1 MPDQQPP
8 TTTPW
13 HTGPRP
19 PRSPLTT
26 RLASLAHPRR
36 LFSHSATRTL
46 LVCTV
51 LWLLAFG
58 YGRVFLWRDP
68 TSAYFRADDGR
79 VYELGYSAVR
89 QQQAREFVA
98 GVVDGVSR
106 GGDGDDGGP
115 GTESGQ
121 SENGG
126 GGGDRAGDAEG
137 TSKAGPSPA
146 LCAAFIAVRRQ
157 EVGEAAR
164 LYTADAIGSMLAG
177 LDPRERAALTVKLLF
192 ANTEPARHPSWHAP
206 WVDPLVDDADGYRG
220 LTGLTTAGLRQAE
233 ADGDVALK
241 GVHDYLYM
249 LERCLE
255 ETEAPFVA
263 VFQDD
268 VVFAADWMAR
278 TLRGL
283 QYLVRDH
290 TQAAG
295 DAPWLYLRLFY
306 TETNLGWD
314 AEGSWWYAH
323 LPWTLAISSAGTAV
337 VLLFI
342 RILGLCGRT
351 SSTTSRHRRPDL
363 PTITI
368 LSLLIA
374 PAFTLLFFM
383 TGKHNLPL
391 PHYSLHHPS
400 VPAPLSAP
408 QSALAAGV
416 VPMDSNACCAQALVF
431 HRPALAGLIE
441 NMRTRERGDVH
452 TMVEEYCDAAGL
464 KRFALREQ
472 VVQHVSFGRRAGDDD
487 DVDDKER
494 EAAADKVWAFWFE
507 TNQAEAVE
515 KSHRRVLGEVDW
527 GMFERLSGVMSN
539 S

>member
-19 PRSPLTT
+19 PRPPLTT

-51 LWLLAFG
+51 LWLLAFA

-68 TSAYFRADDGR
+68 NSAYFRADDGR

-98 GVVDGVSR
+98 GVSG
-106 GGDGDDGGP
+106 GEKNGDGGEKP
-115 GTESGQ
+115 
-121 SENGG
+121 
-126 GGGDRAGDAEG
+126 
-137 TSKAGPSPA
+137 SKAGPSPA

-337 VLLFI
+337 LLLFI
-342 RILGLCGRT
+342 RTLSLCGRT

-408 QSALAAGV
+408 QSPLAAGV

-431 HRPALAGLIE
+431 HRPALEGLIA
-441 NMRTRERGDVH
+441 NLRSRERGDVH
-452 TMVEEYCDAAGL
+452 TMVEEYCDAEGL

-472 VVQHVSFGRRAGDDD
+472 VVQHVSFGRRAGQDDAGEK
-487 DVDDKER
+487 DK

-527 GMFERLSGVMSN
+527 GMLERLSGVMSN
-539 S
+539 Q